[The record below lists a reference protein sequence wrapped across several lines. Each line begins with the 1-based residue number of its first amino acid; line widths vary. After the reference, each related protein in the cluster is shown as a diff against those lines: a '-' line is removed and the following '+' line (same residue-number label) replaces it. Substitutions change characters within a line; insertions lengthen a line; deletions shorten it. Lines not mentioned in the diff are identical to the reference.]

1 MVTKFDN
8 GSAITSRHAVLTTN
22 GQYLSHALAGIL
34 VPCWSYFVALP
45 HPRDPLVDKQ
55 GTVHPSA
62 TRADLK
68 MNGYSS
74 HNYMTYGFNLRTIGV
89 SPTAS
94 TVYVTFVYTHPPSP
108 SPPTTHTCTHTIMHN
123 VTSYIDPVS
132 PCIGNSFV
140 FIATRIS

>member
-74 HNYMTYGFNLRTIGV
+74 HNYMTYGFTHDWCVTDGV
-89 SPTAS
+89 YRVCYVYLYPPTLPFPPHD
-94 TVYVTFVYTHPPSP
+94 THVYTYNHAQCNLIYRSCV
-108 SPPTTHTCTHTIMHN
+108 TMH
-123 VTSYIDPVS
+123 
-132 PCIGNSFV
+132 
-140 FIATRIS
+140 R